1 MDEGTDPR
9 RARFY
14 MRMIDTRSL
23 EAGQKFSELPECYVI
38 FITRNDV
45 PGAIYTI
52 HKYIDEALESFDDGS
67 TSTVR
72 RKMTVQKYGS

>member
-52 HKYIDEALESFDDGS
+52 HKYTDEALESL
-67 TSTVR
+67 
-72 RKMTVQKYGS
+72 MTGTHGIRQLFGGR